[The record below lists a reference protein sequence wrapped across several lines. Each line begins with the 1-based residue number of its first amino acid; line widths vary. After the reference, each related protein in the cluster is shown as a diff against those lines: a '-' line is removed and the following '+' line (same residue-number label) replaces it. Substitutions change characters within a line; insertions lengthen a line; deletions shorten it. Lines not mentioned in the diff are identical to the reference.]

1 MVAGGLFE
9 LFAVALPV
17 VPRTAVEL
25 KKVVQFD
32 GE

>member
-1 MVAGGLFE
+1 MVAAGLFE

-17 VPRTAVEL
+17 VPCSAIEL
-25 KKVVQFD
+25 KKVVQFN

>member
-9 LFAVALPV
+9 LFEVALPV

-25 KKVVQFD
+25 KKVVQFN